1 MDDFLRN
8 KRVLITGAAGFVG
21 ANLTRELVKRGAEVH
36 AIVRPGGDLWRISEM
51 IPTINIHT
59 VDLTHAKELRRI
71 IVESRPE
78 IIFNLAVRRA
88 GRTSRDRRR
97 TLQTNVLG
105 TANLLEA
112 ATPLDYERFIQVG
125 GSLEYGVKERPIRE
139 SDLPEPVIFY
149 GATKA
154 AATLLC
160 QQLARADDRPVT
172 VLRLFSVYGYWEP
185 SGRLVPTAIM
195 AALRGQEIP
204 LTAPG
209 YRRDLVFV
217 KDVVEACLLSLR
229 AEGVTGEIINVG
241 SGQQWSNEEVVEMVQ
256 VASGREVRVRA
267 GEYPPRP
274 SDTTNWVADNRKAK
288 QLLGWEPRHSLRAGL
303 EQTVAWLERHQELY
317 PERITLGG
325 PR

>member
-36 AIVRPGGDLWRISEM
+36 ALVRPGGDLWRISEM
-51 IPTINIHT
+51 IPAIDIHT
-59 VDLTHAKELRRI
+59 VDLTHAKELCRV
-71 IVESRPE
+71 IVESPPE
-78 IIFNLAVRRA
+78 IIVNLAVRRA

-112 ATPLDYERFIQVG
+112 ATP
-125 GSLEYGVKERPIRE
+125 LEYGVKERPIRE

-160 QQLARADDRPVT
+160 QQLAQADDRPVT